1 MNCFDKQINNEQL
14 AAIAA
19 AEIPF
24 EFTNQLKTDIK
35 TDCKWNA
42 ETKNKKSHNN
52 NNKNEKNN
60 WPAGS
65 KLHLPSKQ
73 QQFFIKMKIA
83 ANCQAM
89 CVIKGR
95 GGGGKWLE
103 ALSGGR
109 TDCVDLAPGS
119 LKCQL
124 HCKLWS

>member
-1 MNCFDKQINNEQL
+1 MKCRNKKQKEPQQQQQQREKQL
-14 AAIAA
+14 ASRFKVA
-19 AEIPF
+19 
-24 EFTNQLKTDIK
+24 L
-35 TDCKWNA
+35 
-42 ETKNKKSHNN
+42 S
-52 NNKNEKNN
+52 
-60 WPAGS
+60 
-65 KLHLPSKQ
+65 SKQ

>member
-1 MNCFDKQINNEQL
+1 MKCR
-14 AAIAA
+14 
-19 AEIPF
+19 
-24 EFTNQLKTDIK
+24 
-35 TDCKWNA
+35 
-42 ETKNKKSHNN
+42 NKKQREPQQQQS
-52 NNKNEKNN
+52 
-60 WPAGS
+60 S

-103 ALSGGR
+103 VLSGGR
-109 TDCVDLAPGS
+109 TDCVDLAPAS